1 MTKDGTQL
9 QIDKAHGSM
18 YDYCLD
24 NWCVGEDDSHFTYHR
39 DLDWDDVKCER
50 GVGYDNPDIDDDC
63 GITRHEIIDYCKD
76 WSDSTRHG
84 CEVDCC
90 HAECP
95 EEDVVEVFERLG
107 SDEPEKNIIVVHN
120 ECDPDE
126 KTFENTPDKVC
137 PGQNTVT
144 LVHSE
149 GGVDLPEDAPIFYGI
164 TQDSDPN
171 PGDFTS
177 TLIRF
182 YVQNPFPETTADVYV
197 KHETSHV
204 AGFLDSKCTEMDQVT
219 GGCDDDVQA
228 IEVACHE
235 YDDKNPFALVTL
247 YFTGTDIGGKGEEVE
262 VDKCCEPQGVDA
274 RNTVKY
280 TFAIECVCPED
291 AGRAGAAEA
300 TLRPEKPRIPQ

>member
-1 MTKDGTQL
+1 MG
-9 QIDKAHGSM
+9 
-18 YDYCLD
+18 
-24 NWCVGEDDSHFTYHR
+24 
-39 DLDWDDVKCER
+39 
-50 GVGYDNPDIDDDC
+50 DNPDIDDDC

-76 WSDSTRHG
+76 WSDKTRHG

-95 EEDVVEVFERLG
+95 EEDVVEIFEKLG
-107 SDEPEKNIIVVHN
+107 SDEPEKNIIVVHD
-120 ECDPDE
+120 ECNPVE
-126 KTFENTPDKVC
+126 QTFKNTPDDVC

-149 GGVDLPEDAPIFYGI
+149 GGVDLPDDAPIFYGI
-164 TQDSDPN
+164 EQNSDPN

-177 TLIRF
+177 KVVRF

-247 YFTGTDIGGKGEEVE
+247 YFTGTGIVVREKKWRLTNAANPRGLMLQTPLNTPSQSNVFAQRTQAESSRQKQPSVQ
-262 VDKCCEPQGVDA
+262 KNQGFHSKKDSLHDQWFS
-274 RNTVKY
+274 NSIQQLQESNY
-280 TFAIECVCPED
+280 SFA
-291 AGRAGAAEA
+291 
-300 TLRPEKPRIPQ
+300 TK

>member
-1 MTKDGTQL
+1 MG
-9 QIDKAHGSM
+9 
-18 YDYCLD
+18 
-24 NWCVGEDDSHFTYHR
+24 
-39 DLDWDDVKCER
+39 
-50 GVGYDNPDIDDDC
+50 
-63 GITRHEIIDYCKD
+63 TRHEIIDYCKG

-90 HAECP
+90 RAECP
-95 EEDVVEVFERLG
+95 LEDVVEKFETLG

-120 ECDPDE
+120 ECDRDE
-126 KTFENTPDKVC
+126 ETFENTPDDMC

-149 GGVDLPEDAPIFYGI
+149 GGVPLPDDAPIFYGI

-219 GGCDDDVQA
+219 GGCDETFRQSRLPA
-228 IEVACHE
+228 TNTTI
-235 YDDKNPFALVTL
+235 KTPLPWSLSTLPGLILVVWEKKWRLT
-247 YFTGTDIGGKGEEVE
+247 
-262 VDKCCEPQGVDA
+262 
-274 RNTVKY
+274 N
-280 TFAIECVCPED
+280 
-291 AGRAGAAEA
+291 AASPLA
-300 TLRPEKPRIPQ
+300 